1 MQKRP
6 SRDIVPARG
15 GVFKDVVLR
24 IKLILRL
31 MGDRRVSP
39 FVKLIPIG
47 TLVYWLW
54 PLDVIAGIP
63 GLSALDDIAVLGMG
77 TYMFIEL
84 CPPEVVRE
92 HTKQLMS
99 NNEIV
104 DEVQAGQDEI
114 IDGEATDI
122 HDQK

>member
-1 MQKRP
+1 MQKRS
-6 SRDIVPARG
+6 SRDIVPAKG
-15 GVFKDVVLR
+15 GVFKDIVLR
-24 IKLILRL
+24 VKLILRL
-31 MGDRRVSP
+31 MGDGRVNP

-47 TLVYWLW
+47 AVIYWLW

-63 GLSALDDIAVLGMG
+63 GLSALDDIAVLGVG

-104 DEVQAGQDEI
+104 DEAQQAEDEI

-122 HDQK
+122 SNRK